1 VASLQIA
8 FAPNNQATPVTRRTH
23 NNLPTHVKGT
33 VEWNRPNRGYY
44 IPQHLTS
51 NNALEPVE
59 FINNRW
65 YKLKYDA
72 SAHTFYTQENLVI
85 PVQNIFGIGYW
96 NVTDPQHPEY
106 QPISR
111 APSRTTFRFTPGAF
125 DNSDSSE
132 GSDTISAHSAVS
144 IQSTHS
150 PTTENPTASIRSIT
164 SVFGPINVDTPTE
177 TPDVDMSANVT
188 TVAPV
193 HAPPTNGLKGT
204 APAVF
209 NGDRS
214 RSESFWNEFRHY
226 RLLNRNNDSISIPFF
241 RVLTALSYIKGPLV
255 EDWVNA
261 CDIELEKRTDL
272 TKPGSVRE
280 NDEVLWNK
288 FEVAFKAAW
297 TDTTKI
303 QSAYSQLMKLQMKDL
318 DIDTYNATF
327 ARLANT
333 TGWEADAKGTIDRY
347 RSGLREAIQCRI
359 INWDSMPDTMEEWQ
373 VAARKEVSKVKE
385 LQSSGLIGPRRN
397 QTSCDGHSYQ
407 NTSQR
412 AHSNSSN
419 NQHVPM
425 DVDAANITTPFKKLT
440 NKEQAQYRAE
450 GRCFRCRTQGHMAR
464 NCPKNA
470 NAQNVPNRQN
480 VNVQEVSAS
489 STNIPVAPP
498 TSSSTPSVPPPP
510 PPKLSYTQQI
520 RALEAKMSDEERSLY
535 LDARNMGEDF
545 CSAGL

>member
-8 FAPNNQATPVTRRTH
+8 FAPNNQATPVTCRTH
-23 NNLPTHVKGT
+23 DDLPAHVKGT

-59 FINNRW
+59 FINDRW
-65 YKLKYDA
+65 YELRYDA
-72 SAHTFYTQENLVI
+72 SARTFYTQENLVL
-85 PVQNIFGIGYW
+85 PVQNIFGVGFW

-106 QPISR
+106 QPPSR
-111 APSRTTFRFTPGAF
+111 TPSRTTFRFTPGAF
-125 DNSDSSE
+125 DNNDSFE

-144 IQSTHS
+144 VQSTHS
-150 PTTENPTASIRSIT
+150 PATENPTISSIT
-164 SVFGPINVDTPTE
+164 SAFGPINVNAPTE
-177 TPDVDMSANVT
+177 TPNIDMSANVT
-188 TVAPV
+188 TVAPA
-193 HAPPTNGLKGT
+193 HAPPSNGLKGT

-226 RLLNRNNDSISIPFF
+226 RLLNQNNDSISIPFF
-241 RVLTALSYIKGPLV
+241 WVLTALSYIKGPLV

-261 CDIELEKRTDL
+261 CDVELEKRTDS

-280 NDEVLWNK
+280 SNEILWRE
-288 FEVAFKAAW
+288 FETAFKAAW
-297 TDTTKI
+297 TDTAKV

-327 ARLANT
+327 ARLANAA
-333 TGWEADAKGTIDRY
+333 GWEEDAKGTIDRY
-347 RSGLREAIQCRI
+347 RSGLREAIQRRI
-359 INWDSMPDTMEEWQ
+359 INWDTMPDTMVEWQ
-373 VAARKEVSKVKE
+373 TAARKEVSKVKE

-397 QTSCDGHSYQ
+397 QTPCDGHSYQ
-407 NTSQR
+407 NTGQC

-419 NQHVPM
+419 SQHVPM
-425 DVDAANITTPFKKLT
+425 DVDAANVTTPFKKLT
-440 NKEQAQYRAE
+440 DEERALYRAE
-450 GRCFRCRTQGHMAR
+450 GRCFRCRTQGHMAQ
-464 NCPKNA
+464 NCPKNT

-480 VNVQEVSAS
+480 TNAWEASTS
-489 STNIPVAPP
+489 STITPITAP
-498 TSSSTPSVPPPP
+498 TSSPSSNIPLPP
-510 PPKLSYTQQI
+510 PPKLSYAQQI
-520 RALEAKMSDEERSLY
+520 RALEAKMSDEERALY
-535 LDARNMGEDF
+535 LDACDMGEDF

>member
-23 NNLPTHVKGT
+23 DDLPAHVKGT
-33 VEWNRPNRGYY
+33 VEWNRHNRGYY

-65 YKLKYDA
+65 YELRYDA
-72 SAHTFYTQENLVI
+72 SARTFYTQENLSI
-85 PVQNIFGIGYW
+85 PVQNVYGIGFW

-106 QPISR
+106 QP
-111 APSRTTFRFTPGAF
+111 PSRTPSRTSFRFTPGAF

-132 GSDTISAHSAVS
+132 GSDTVSAHSAVS
-144 IQSTHS
+144 VQSTHS
-150 PTTENPTASIRSIT
+150 PVTETPVIRSIT
-164 SVFGPINVDTPTE
+164 SAFGPLNVNTPTE
-177 TPDVDMSANVT
+177 TPDVTMSANVT
-188 TVAPV
+188 TIAPT
-193 HAPPTNGLKGT
+193 HAPSTNGLKGT

-209 NGDRS
+209 TGDRS
-214 RSESFWNEFRHY
+214 RSESFWNEFRRY

-261 CDIELEKRTDL
+261 CDIELERRTDS
-272 TKPGSVRE
+272 TKTGSVRE
-280 NDEVLWNK
+280 DNEVLWNE
-288 FEVAFKAAW
+288 FEISFKAAW
-297 TDTTKI
+297 TDTAKT

-327 ARLANT
+327 ARLANAA
-333 TGWEADAKGTIDRY
+333 GWEADAKGTIDRY
-347 RSGLREAIQCRI
+347 RSGLREAIQRRI
-359 INWDSMPDTMEEWQ
+359 INRDSMPDTMEEWQ

-397 QTSCDGHSYQ
+397 QTPRDGHSYQ
-407 NTSQR
+407 HTGQR

-440 NKEQAQYRAE
+440 DEERAQYRAE

-470 NAQNVPNRQN
+470 NAQNVLGQRNANAR
-480 VNVQEVSAS
+480 EAS
-489 STNIPVAPP
+489 VAPP
-498 TSSSTPSVPPPP
+498 ANPATSTTSSSTSSVPPPP
-510 PPKLSYTQQI
+510 PPKLSYAQQI

-535 LDARNMGEDF
+535 LDARDMGEDF

>member
-1 VASLQIA
+1 VASLQVA
-8 FAPNNQATPVTRRTH
+8 FAPSNQATPITRQTH
-23 NNLPTHVKGT
+23 DDLPTHVKGT

-51 NNALEPVE
+51 NNSLEPVE

-65 YKLKYDA
+65 YELRYDA
-72 SAHTFYTQENLVI
+72 SARTFYTQENLVI
-85 PVQNIFGIGYW
+85 PIQNVFGIGFW
-96 NVTDPQHPEY
+96 EITDPQHPEY
-106 QPISR
+106 QP
-111 APSRTTFRFTPGAF
+111 PSRTPSRATFRFTPGAF
-125 DNSDSSE
+125 NNSDSSE
-132 GSDTISAHSAVS
+132 GSDTVSAHSAVS
-144 IQSTHS
+144 VQSIHS
-150 PTTENPTASIRSIT
+150 PATKNPNTSICSVT
-164 SVFGPINVDTPTE
+164 SAFGPINIDAPIK

-188 TVAPV
+188 TVAPT
-193 HAPPTNGLKGT
+193 HAPPSNRLKGT

-214 RSESFWNEFRHY
+214 RSKSFWNEFRRY

-261 CDIELEKRTDL
+261 CDVELEKRTDL

-280 NDEVLWNK
+280 SNETLWRE
-288 FEVAFKAAW
+288 FEAAFKAAW
-297 TDTTKI
+297 TDTTKV

-327 ARLANT
+327 ARLANA
-333 TGWEADAKGTIDRY
+333 TGWEEDAKGTIDRY
-347 RSGLREAIQCRI
+347 RSGLREAIQRHI
-359 INWDSMPDTMEEWQ
+359 INRDTMPDTMVEWQ
-373 VAARKEVSKVKE
+373 TAARKEVSKVKE

-397 QTSCDGHSYQ
+397 PTSRDGHPYQ
-407 NTSQR
+407 STGQR

-425 DVDAANITTPFKKLT
+425 DVDATNVIVPFKKLT
-440 NKEQAQYRAE
+440 DEERAQYRAE

-470 NAQNVPNRQN
+470 NTQNTSNRQN
-480 VNVQEVSAS
+480 TNVREASAVSTTVPVTLSTS
-489 STNIPVAPP
+489 SVP
-498 TSSSTPSVPPPP
+498 TSL
-510 PPKLSYTQQI
+510 PPKLSYAQQI
-520 RALEAKMSDEERSLY
+520 RVLEAKMSDEERSLY
-535 LDARNMGEDF
+535 LDARDMGEDF

>member
-23 NNLPTHVKGT
+23 DDLPAHVKGT

-65 YKLKYDA
+65 YELRYDA
-72 SAHTFYTQENLVI
+72 SARTFYTQENLAI
-85 PVQNIFGIGYW
+85 PVQNIYGIGFW

-106 QPISR
+106 QPPSR
-111 APSRTTFRFTPGAF
+111 APSRTSFRFTPGAF

-144 IQSTHS
+144 IQSAHS
-150 PTTENPTASIRSIT
+150 PETENPTASIRSIT
-164 SVFGPINVDTPTE
+164 SAFGPINIDTSTE
-177 TPDVDMSANVT
+177 NPDVTMSANVT
-188 TVAPV
+188 TVAPT
-193 HAPPTNGLKGT
+193 HTPSSNGLKGT

-214 RSESFWNEFRHY
+214 RSESFWNEFRRY

-261 CDIELEKRTDL
+261 CDIELEKRTDP

-280 NDEVLWNK
+280 NDEVLWTE
-288 FEVAFKAAW
+288 FETAFKAAW
-297 TDTTKI
+297 TDTAKV
-303 QSAYSQLMKLQMKDL
+303 QSAYSQLMKLQMKEL

-327 ARLANT
+327 ARLANAA
-333 TGWEADAKGTIDRY
+333 GWEEDAKGTIDRY
-347 RSGLREAIQCRI
+347 RSGLREAIQRRI
-359 INWDSMPDTMEEWQ
+359 INRDTMPDTMVEWQ
-373 VAARKEVSKVKE
+373 TAARKEVSKIKE
-385 LQSSGLIGPRRN
+385 LQSSGLVGPRRN
-397 QTSCDGHSYQ
+397 QTSRDGHSYQ

-419 NQHVPM
+419 SQHVPM
-425 DVDAANITTPFKKLT
+425 DVDAANATTPFKKLT
-440 NKEQAQYRAE
+440 DEERAQYRAE

-470 NAQNVPNRQN
+470 NAQNVSGQRNINAR
-480 VNVQEVSAS
+480 EAS
-489 STNIPVAPP
+489 VTPP
-498 TSSSTPSVPPPP
+498 TNPVTPPTPPSTSSVPPPP
-510 PPKLSYTQQI
+510 PPKLSYAQQI

-535 LDARNMGEDF
+535 LDARDMGEDF